1 MGFAAT
7 SKHPETTRWT
17 SFKVA
22 RCNHRHFASLLPWKL
37 RKKSVERYFCYKI
50 HFAAPQH
57 MCERFWMQC
66 SNLTAGVGR
75 FFCESIVDQ
84 LFCRHFH
91 ATTTQ
96 VRRVQKAHRKQVLS
110 VSHTLNQVLK
120 DVFVQCGQRQIHIFF
135 FKLTEELLSMC
146 TY

>member
-1 MGFAAT
+1 MVQPPTLCKSAPMEVTEKICGAVFLLQDT
-7 SKHPETTRWT
+7 FRSSTTHVRTILNAMLQFDCRSW
-17 SFKVA
+17 
-22 RCNHRHFASLLPWKL
+22 
-37 RKKSVERYFCYKI
+37 EI
-50 HFAAPQH
+50 
-57 MCERFWMQC
+57 
-66 SNLTAGVGR
+66 

-146 TY
+146 IY